1 MIAFTWMTNKKRLIK
16 PLSLFSLIRHVFVH
30 NGCVHFSSSL
40 KSDKE
45 VKKSSGRSVGSSQ
58 DGGHLTTEWAPTMV
72 VSSGLEEQE
81 QDKSG
86 QLGSTLDNTDV
97 SIFLDIMV
105 VFVNSTNTSTNIE
118 TTVLSTPRQLFDT
131 FCGCVLAIR
140 PCSKPTTVILSAL
153 VWWAP
158 PSLFDS
164 CNNCRK
170 LNYSFSLSRYPR
182 ATMGG
187 VLTVSLL

>member
-1 MIAFTWMTNKKRLIK
+1 
-16 PLSLFSLIRHVFVH
+16 
-30 NGCVHFSSSL
+30 
-40 KSDKE
+40 
-45 VKKSSGRSVGSSQ
+45 
-58 DGGHLTTEWAPTMV
+58 MV

-140 PCSKPTTVILSAL
+140 PCSKPATVILSAIIL
-153 VWWAP
+153 
-158 PSLFDS
+158 
-164 CNNCRK
+164 
-170 LNYSFSLSRYPR
+170 
-182 ATMGG
+182 
-187 VLTVSLL
+187 